1 MSGARDSFDV
11 IVIGGGHAA
20 CEAAL
25 AAARMGA
32 ETLLLTANLD
42 TIAAMPC
49 NPSIGG
55 PAKGHLVREIDAL
68 GGAMGEVTDRA
79 AIQMRLLNHSKGPAV
94 QALRAQCD
102 KRLYPLL
109 MKEVLEE
116 QPRLTLRQEMVFG
129 LAIDQTGSEPTVRA
143 VQTQAGNSYRCRAA
157 VLTTGTFLRARMIAG
172 QTVAPGGRAGEGA
185 ANELS
190 TALGD
195 LGFRL
200 RRLKTGTPPRIDAR
214 TIDFGETVI
223 QPGSPTPLWF
233 SQAGARGELDLL
245 ARQPLPIFPQA
256 DATPWRRQMACY
268 LIHTNPTVHT
278 QIRDNIDRA
287 PMFNGT
293 IQGKGPRYCPSI
305 EDKVDRFPQK
315 DSHQL
320 FLEPEGWRTT
330 EVYVQGANTSLP
342 HDVQWAMLRAIPAL
356 RDVAITRFGYAVEYD
371 AVSAGELLPTLETKR
386 VRGLFSAGQ
395 VNGTSGYEEAAA
407 QGLLAGINAA
417 RHAADAAPIILR
429 RDQAYIGVMID
440 DLATQEFEEPYRLLT
455 SRAEYRLLLRG
466 DNADLRLTPL
476 AYELGLVSRE
486 RYDRV
491 IEKLTQRDALRD
503 ALAAT
508 KLGEAPPTQR
518 ALGAAGIAPLHGPT
532 TALDLL
538 KRPQV
543 TWPILAGYLATNQ
556 PAPPEL
562 GDAGW
567 AVPDEVAELL
577 AVETQYDHYIET
589 QQAQVRRLAAME
601 SRAIPRGFNYSE
613 LTNLRSEA
621 REKLHKVN
629 PATLG
634 QAGRVAGVTPTDLA
648 AVLIALERGTRA
660 EDLSRQSSEDRRLAL
675 TTDD

>member
-1 MSGARDSFDV
+1 MESTMTGARDSFDV

-68 GGAMGEVTDRA
+68 GGAMAEVTDRA
-79 AIQMRLLNHSKGPAV
+79 AIQIRLLNHSKGPAV

-116 QPRLTLRQEMVFG
+116 QPRLALRQELVVD
-129 LAIDQTGSEPTVRA
+129 LAIDRGGSEPQVRE
-143 VQTQAGNSYRCRAA
+143 VRTQAGNRYRCRAA

-172 QTVAPGGRAGEGA
+172 TTVAPGGRAGEGT

-190 TALGD
+190 AALDD

-214 TIDFGETVI
+214 TIDFAATVP

-233 SQAGARGELDLL
+233 SQAGAHGELEVLE
-245 ARQPLPIFPQA
+245 RQPLPIYPQA
-256 DATPWRRQMACY
+256 AATPWRRQVTCY
-268 LIHTNPTVHT
+268 LIHTNIAAHA

-287 PMFNGT
+287 PMFDGT
-293 IQGKGPRYCPSI
+293 IQGVGPRYCPSI
-305 EDKVDRFPQK
+305 EDKVVRFPQK
-315 DSHQL
+315 ESHQL

-371 AVSAGELLPTLETKR
+371 AVAAGELSPTLETKR

-417 RHAADAAPIILR
+417 RYAAGAAPVILR
-429 RDQAYIGVMID
+429 RDQAYLGVMID
-440 DLATQEFEEPYRLLT
+440 DLATQEFDEPYRLLT

-476 AYELGLVSRE
+476 AYELGLVSRA

-491 IEKLTQRDALRD
+491 LDKLARRDALRE

-508 KLGEAPPTQR
+508 KLGEAPATQV

-538 KRPQV
+538 RRPEV
-543 TWPILAGYLATNQ
+543 TWPILAGYLGASR

-562 GDAGW
+562 GNAGW
-567 AVPDEVAELL
+567 RVPDEVGELL

-601 SRAIPRGFNYSE
+601 GRAIPHDFNYNA
-613 LTNLRSEA
+613 LPNLRGEA

-634 QAGRVAGVTPTDLA
+634 QAGRIAGVTPTDLA
-648 AVLIALERGTRA
+648 AVLIALERAAREEYVGR
-660 EDLSRQSSEDRRLAL
+660 ES
-675 TTDD
+675 